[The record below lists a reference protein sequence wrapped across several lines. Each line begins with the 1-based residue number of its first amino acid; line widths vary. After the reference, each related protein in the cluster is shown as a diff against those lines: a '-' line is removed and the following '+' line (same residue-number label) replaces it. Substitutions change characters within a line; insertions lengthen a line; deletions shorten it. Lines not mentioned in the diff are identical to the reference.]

1 MSASVHTTSQTGT
14 MTENSIEITEGR
26 EMSASVIQGK
36 NKIQQVYRE
45 ILKIEKEIEMTISTE
60 ITNVRARISEALA
73 INTPAK
79 ILGGLALGALLMA
92 SMALPLG
99 TVHADD
105 PASPLVAAAI
115 STIDYTGEFEDLE
128 GVVGAKSTATTV
140 NYTGEFE
147 DVEGVVG
154 AKSTANTVDHT
165 GEFEDVEGV
174 VGSKSTANTVDH
186 TGEFEDVE
194 GLVGSRS
201 TSAAI
206 DYTGE
211 FEDVEGVVGSRSTPS
226 AIDHRDEF
234 GNL

>member
-105 PASPLVAAAI
+105 PASPLVAAAVDYTAEFEDVEGLVVTAR
-115 STIDYTGEFEDLE
+115 STSLVIDYMDEFGDLEHGLVNARSTATNIDHTGEFEDLE
-128 GVVGAKSTATTV
+128 GLVSPRSTTTI
-140 NYTGEFE
+140 
-147 DVEGVVG
+147 
-154 AKSTANTVDHT
+154 
-165 GEFEDVEGV
+165 
-174 VGSKSTANTVDH
+174 DH

-194 GLVGSRS
+194 GLVGAG
-201 TSAAI
+201 SASSVS
-206 DYTGE
+206 DYM
-211 FEDVEGVVGSRSTPS
+211 
-226 AIDHRDEF
+226 DEF
-234 GNL
+234 GNLEMI